1 MSTLKKVGYFQFNPV
16 LGSPRKNREKVR
28 NSLNNIQADL
38 IVLPELAFT
47 GYSMDSREEAL
58 ELSEEINNS
67 PTINMLENLCR
78 ENGFSIAAGF
88 AEKYKDKI
96 YNSAVLVTREGFK
109 AVYRKM
115 HLFGFESEFFDPGPS
130 LPEVYD
136 VEGLKIGM
144 MVCYDW
150 FFPETARI
158 IALKGADIIAHPSN
172 LVLPWCQRAMVIR
185 CLENNIFAVTANRFG
200 SEMRRGKELTFTGA
214 SQITAPRLEIL
225 ASASKDSEELT
236 IVEIDIN
243 ASRRKTVTKVNHLLN
258 DRRSDLYGNPGVN
271 L

>member
-1 MSTLKKVGYFQFNPV
+1 MGTLKKVGYYQFNPV
-16 LGSPRKNREKVR
+16 LGNPQMNREKV
-28 NSLNNIQADL
+28 NSALKNIKADL

-47 GYSMDSREEAL
+47 GYSMDSRKEAL
-58 ELSEEINNS
+58 ELAEDVNNS
-67 PTINMLENLCR
+67 PTIEMLENICR
-78 ENGFSIAAGF
+78 NNKTSIVAGF

-96 YNSAVLVTREGFK
+96 YNSAVLISPEGFK

-136 VEGLKIGM
+136 VDGLKIGM

-172 LVLPWCQRAMVIR
+172 LVLPWCQRAMVTR

-200 SEMRRGKELTFTGA
+200 SEIRRGKELTFTGA
-214 SQITAPRLEIL
+214 SQITAPRLEIV

-243 ASRRKTVTKVNHLLN
+243 AARRKTVTKVNHLLN
-258 DRRSDLYGNPGVN
+258 DRRSDLYGDFGVHF
-271 L
+271 